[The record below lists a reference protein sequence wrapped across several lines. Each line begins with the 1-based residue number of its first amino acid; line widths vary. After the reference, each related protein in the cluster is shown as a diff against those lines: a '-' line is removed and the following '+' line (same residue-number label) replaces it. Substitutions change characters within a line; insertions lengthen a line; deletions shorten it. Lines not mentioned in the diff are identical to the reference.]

1 MAEREF
7 MTTDLSDAHADLRYL
22 APNYQDFGGRLRFH
36 GPAKTLLTFE
46 DNTKLRAAVEQ
57 AGNGQVLV
65 VDGGNQ
71 QWGDVWPGGKPD
83 YFKTED

>member
-22 APNYQDFGGRLRFH
+22 APNYQDFGGKLRFH

-65 VDGGNQ
+65 VDGGGSMNRA
-71 QWGDVWPGGKPD
+71 
-83 YFKTED
+83 